1 MSLVL
6 SLIKPK
12 LVNKAPLC
20 TFRSSKSY
28 LWGVVRDRLH
38 ILSSTPSLNV
48 LDAACH
54 SLITRHIFPTN
65 WNYFG
70 LDISRSRLTSA
81 FSIKKSNDVLFLADL
96 TKQLPSILLLDVVVS
111 LNTLSHLPHECQ
123 LFALNNLISCC
134 KSSAHFIV
142 NASVD
147 SNLCDITSVLLAN
160 FDNVEPVYFNSFK
173 SVKDEESGL
182 VSSENIQRLILA
194 NEQSVPN
201 DASLHKGVL
210 FFCSRGLETPHSF
223 VEPVSLSFN
232 PSKIHLLNRIPSVAV
247 VEYKS
252 DIDLFKHLLR
262 NSHNIFVVFSS
273 RLFQSPHIQQ
283 FLRPLDDASIPYS
296 ILDDRVE
303 PPAGSTT
310 YCLGLEAEW
319 TYDEAADRIFL
330 NRLRELPGSNIKLCF
345 VNRRFNSPLSPSLIF
360 TDY

>member
-1 MSLVL
+1 MSLAL

-12 LVNKAPLC
+12 LVNKTPLC

-54 SLITRHIFPTN
+54 SLITRHIFPSN

-81 FSIKKSNDVLFLADL
+81 FSKKKSNDVLFLADL
-96 TKQLPSILLLDVVVS
+96 TKQLPSSLSLDIVVS

-147 SNLCDITSVLLAN
+147 SNLCVLTSVLLAN
-160 FDNVEPVYFNSFK
+160 FDRVEPVYFNSCK

-182 VSSENIQRLILA
+182 VSSANIQRLIHD
-194 NEQSVPN
+194 NEESVPN

-210 FFCSRGLETPHSF
+210 FFCSRGLDTPHSF
-223 VEPVSLSFN
+223 IEPVSLSFN
-232 PSKIHLLNRIPSVAV
+232 PAKIHLLNRIPSVAV

-252 DIDLFKHLLR
+252 DNDLFKHLLQ

-273 RLFQSPHIQQ
+273 RLFQSPHIHQ
-283 FLRPLDDASIPYS
+283 FLRPLDAASIPYS
-296 ILDDRVE
+296 ILDDRVD
-303 PPAGSTT
+303 PPDGSTT

-319 TYDEAADRIFL
+319 THDEAADRIFL
-330 NRLRELPGSNIKLCF
+330 NRLRELPGSNIILCF
-345 VNRRFNSPLSPSLIF
+345 VKRRFNSPLSPSLIF